1 MLRERI
7 SPNSISKFL
16 RYLASHK
23 QAESEGLPS
32 LTDLSSELGISVAA
46 LREQLQ
52 VARALGLVE
61 VRPRKGTRRL
71 PYTFTPAVRQS
82 LGYALA
88 LDDEHF
94 QSYSDLRAHLE
105 SAYFY
110 EAVKKLTGADHQA
123 MKALLTQAW
132 EKLRGNP
139 IQIPHDEHR
148 ELHLLIYRRLD
159 NIFVT
164 GLLEAYWEA
173 YEAIGLNV
181 FTDYEYLT
189 KVWQYHTDMVEAI
202 YDGNYEAGYQALM
215 EHTDL
220 IYHRPVS

>member
-32 LTDLSSELGISVAA
+32 LADLSSELGISVAA

-105 SAYFY
+105 SAYFH

-159 NIFVT
+159 NVFVT

-173 YEAIGLNV
+173 YEAIGINV